1 MKTNLFVCLA
11 ITLIL
16 SPLFA
21 GVVYEIEVTDHEQ
34 SPPKTES
41 IEAAVE
47 GRHLKMGIASKGKGK
62 QGEMIFR
69 GDRREMVVVDHENRT
84 YHMMDQAAVDQIGGQ
99 LSEAN
104 RMMQEALK
112 NVPEDKRA
120 MIEQMMKQKMPSH
133 QGSKGAESELKK
145 TSERADQNG
154 YPCVKY
160 EVIRGGNKIRELWV
174 TIPSVI
180 SNCG

>member
-34 SPPKTES
+34 SPPKTKS
-41 IEAAVE
+41 IQAAVE

-69 GDRREMVVVDHENRT
+69 GDRREMVVVDHENGT
-84 YHMMDQAAVDQIGGQ
+84 YHLMDEATIGQVAGQ
-99 LSEAN
+99 LGCTT
-104 RMMQEALK
+104 RK
-112 NVPEDKRA
+112 
-120 MIEQMMKQKMPSH
+120 
-133 QGSKGAESELKK
+133 
-145 TSERADQNG
+145 
-154 YPCVKY
+154 
-160 EVIRGGNKIRELWV
+160 
-174 TIPSVI
+174 
-180 SNCG
+180 